1 MPSLNTLR
9 TKGGVIVTIV
19 IFIAL
24 IAFLVGDISG
34 LFNPNKLKVGE
45 INGKDIDYSEFLSE
59 SDYMGTIYKMMRGTD
74 AVSAQDQETIYN
86 SAWEQLTMKYSY
98 QPGFERMGLTIGNA
112 EQVDMLS
119 GVNLSPVI
127 TSTFVNPNT
136 GMYDADMMK
145 MFLQQVGINPA
156 NEAIWNYIK
165 SQMYNNRITS
175 KYMALVANGMFVTDL
190 EAEESVG
197 ILSKR
202 YDAKVVTQNYT
213 SIADSL
219 VTIPAAE
226 IKNYYNRHKESF
238 KRTESRDMEYVVF
251 DVVPSQEDY
260 AKAKEEVDRL
270 AEEFAVTITPM
281 QYATLN
287 SQGRPD
293 TRFYKESELNA
304 ELAEIA
310 FGRNSG
316 TVYGPALSG
325 DTYTISRLVETRMMP
340 DSIGAK
346 HILLRANEKELAD
359 SLVRVI
365 RGGSDFATLA
375 LEYSEDQSV
384 VTNSGDLGRF
394 NPDEMI
400 PEFSNG
406 ALSHKTGDV
415 FTVETPY
422 GLHVVQL
429 TFRSPD
435 VRKAQIATITY
446 KVDPSD
452 VTMQTAYQRATG
464 LITNAGGTVAGF
476 REAAS
481 QEALP
486 RRNVHLSNT
495 DRSVSGFE
503 NSKELVRWVFNGKEG
518 EVSNII
524 ELDGDYV
531 VAAITKV
538 NKSGYPSVEEVTP
551 QIRTVLVKEA
561 KAKMIA
567 DKMKGESLQA
577 IASNIGSEIQ
587 TAADIDPNSFY
598 AAPVGMDLRFIG
610 AVTAVESGRLS
621 KPVTGNMGV
630 HVFEVTEV
638 KLGPDDVNI
647 EDEKLKI
654 ESMNNYYL
662 TERTFQA
669 LTQESNV
676 QDMRVRYF

>member
-59 SDYMGTIYKMMRGTD
+59 SDYIGTIFKMMSGHD
-74 AVSAQDQETIYN
+74 AVSAQEQETIYN
-86 SAWEQLTMKYSY
+86 NAWDELTMKYSY
-98 QPGFERMGLTIGNA
+98 RPGFEKVGLTIGNA
-112 EQVDMLS
+112 EQVDMLN

-127 TSTFVNPNT
+127 TSAFVNPNT
-136 GMYDADMMK
+136 GMYDAEMMK
-145 MFLQQVGINPA
+145 MFLQQVSVNPA
-156 NEAIWNYIK
+156 NEAIWNYLK

-175 KYMALVANGMFVTDL
+175 KFMALVSNGMFVTDMEVEDGL
-190 EAEESVG
+190 G
-197 ILSKR
+197 MFNNR

-219 VTIPAAE
+219 VNISAAE
-226 IKNYYNRHKESF
+226 IKNYYNSHKESF

-251 DVVPSQEDY
+251 DVVPSAEDY
-260 AKAKEEVDRL
+260 AKAKTEVDRL
-270 AEEFAVTITPM
+270 AEELAVTMTPM

-293 TRFYKESELNA
+293 TRFYKESELSA
-304 ELAEIA
+304 ELADIA
-310 FGRNSG
+310 FGRNAG
-316 TVYGPALSG
+316 TVYGPVLAG
-325 DTYTISRLVETRMMP
+325 DTYTVSRLVETRMMP
-340 DSIGAK
+340 DSLGAK
-346 HILLRANEKELAD
+346 HILLRADEKELAD

-394 NPDEMI
+394 NPDVMI

-406 ALSHKTGDV
+406 LMSHRQGEV

-422 GLHVVQL
+422 GIHVTQL

-452 VTMQTAYQRATG
+452 VTMQMAYQRASN

-481 QEALP
+481 QEATP
-486 RRNVHLSNT
+486 RRNVHLTNT

-503 NSKELVRWVFNGKEG
+503 NSRELVRWVFNGKEG
-518 EVSNII
+518 EVSSII

-538 NKSGYPSVEEVTP
+538 NKGGYPAIEDITP
-551 QIRTVLVKEA
+551 EIRTVLVKEA
-561 KAKMIA
+561 KGKMIA
-567 DKMKGESLQA
+567 DRMKGESLQA

-598 AAPVGMDLRFIG
+598 AAPVGMDLKFIG
-610 AVTAVESGRLS
+610 AVTAVESGRIS

-630 HVFEVTEV
+630 HIFEVAEV
-638 KLGPDDVNI
+638 KPALT
-647 EDEKLKI
+647 ETSAADEKLKI

-669 LTQESNV
+669 LTQESNM
-676 QDMRVRYF
+676 QAMRVRYF